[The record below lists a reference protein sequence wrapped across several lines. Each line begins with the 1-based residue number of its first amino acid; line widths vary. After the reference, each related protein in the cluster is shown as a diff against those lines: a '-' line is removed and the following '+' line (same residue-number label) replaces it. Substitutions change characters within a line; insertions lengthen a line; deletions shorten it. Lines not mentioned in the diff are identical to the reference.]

1 MDVKLEKAAMK
12 GYGLTLA
19 EQGYYLALRT
29 LYAAYQKGVVT
40 KKQAAEEK
48 KAILAAYTTEHSKE
62 EFLDRSALAL
72 SERICKAADNFRDNQ
87 TLEAADAFYAAVF
100 NLSEN
105 WRKEMEEEYEISGRV
120 TGN

>member
-12 GYGLTLA
+12 GYELPKGLTLA

-48 KAILAAYTTEHSKE
+48 KAILAAYMTEHSKE

-72 SERICKAADNFRDNQ
+72 SERICKAADNFR
-87 TLEAADAFYAAVF
+87 EAADAFYAAVF

-105 WRKEMEEEYEISGRV
+105 WRKEMEEK
-120 TGN
+120 

>member
-12 GYGLTLA
+12 GYELPKGLTLA

-40 KKQAAEEK
+40 KKQEK
-48 KAILAAYTTEHSKE
+48 KAILAAYMTEHSKE

-105 WRKEMEEEYEISGRV
+105 WRKEMEEK
-120 TGN
+120 

>member
-12 GYGLTLA
+12 GYELPKGLTLA

-29 LYAAYQKGVVT
+29 LYAAYQKGIVT

-62 EFLDRSALAL
+62 EFLNRSALAL

-100 NLSEN
+100 NLPEN
-105 WRKEMEEEYEISGRV
+105 WRKEVNNPHQI
-120 TGN
+120 

>member
-12 GYGLTLA
+12 GYELPKGLTLA
-19 EQGYYLALRT
+19 EQGITWHFAPCTRHIRKALSRRSR
-29 LYAAYQKGVVT
+29 LP
-40 KKQAAEEK
+40 KKK
-48 KAILAAYTTEHSKE
+48 KAILAAYMTEHSKE

-105 WRKEMEEEYEISGRV
+105 WRKEMEEK
-120 TGN
+120 